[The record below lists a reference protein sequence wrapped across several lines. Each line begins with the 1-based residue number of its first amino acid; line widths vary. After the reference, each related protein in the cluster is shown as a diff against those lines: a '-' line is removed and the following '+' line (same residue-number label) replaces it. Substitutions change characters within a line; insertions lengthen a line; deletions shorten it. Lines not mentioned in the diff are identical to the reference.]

1 MTISARILFVLMIAG
16 LTAAGWQR
24 IALNAA
30 RRQRASLTGLKEEAD
45 RRIAEHNASLGA
57 QQVAVS
63 AQTNAPTIE
72 LLQLR
77 NEVRQLRLVPEEAE
91 RLRTEN
97 TRLSAHSTPGPQG
110 AKLSE
115 EEGYLAKPDWAEA
128 GLTTPEAALQTFF
141 RALRDED
148 IPRLI
153 LTLSEQGGRALGIR
167 TNTTGELRP
176 EALEAVRTLGRISG
190 FRIEESQPMEDGRV
204 VLGLRAVEGGAK
216 LRLKFRRDGEG
227 WKIDGQ

>member
-1 MTISARILFVLMIAG
+1 MTTSARILFVLMIAG

-30 RRQRASLTGLKEEAD
+30 RRQRASLTGLKEA
-45 RRIAEHNASLGA
+45 AERHGSVDP

-77 NEVRQLRLVPEEAE
+77 NEVHQLRLVPEETE

-97 TRLSAHSTPGPQG
+97 ARLSAHPALDPQG
-110 AKLSE
+110 VKLSE
-115 EEGYLAKPDWAEA
+115 QEGYLAKPDWAEA
-128 GLTTPEAALQTFF
+128 GLTTPEAVLQTFF

>member
-1 MTISARILFVLMIAG
+1 MTTSARILFVLLIAG

-24 IALNAA
+24 TSLNAA
-30 RRQRASLTGLKEEAD
+30 RRQHASLTGLKDEAD
-45 RRIAEHNASLGA
+45 RGITEHLGSVDP

-63 AQTNAPTIE
+63 AQTNDPTIE

-77 NEVRQLRLVPEEAE
+77 NKVRQLRLVPEEAE

-97 TRLSAHSTPGPQG
+97 ARLSAHSTPDPHG

-115 EEGYLAKPDWAEA
+115 QEGYLAKPDWAEA

-148 IPRLI
+148 TPRLI
-153 LTLSEQGGRALGIR
+153 STLSEQGGRALGIR
-167 TNTTGELRP
+167 TNATGELRP
-176 EALEAVRTLGRISG
+176 EALEAIRALGRISG

-227 WKIDGQ
+227 WKIDSQ